1 MPLLSYDREV
11 TGRETIL
18 DSHQSRQPTQYT
30 PYTAFWN
37 VGNVSRPWQHWG
49 CSGQSPHGYSGA
61 PLPGH
66 KPAGLRFS
74 NPHLPR
80 RSQSPFQ
87 KHGRPLPLHCRGIV
101 VEAGSRVGVF
111 TEGLRGVCRLGFGFP
126 PEWPCRCVLASH
138 DLCSCRWARLGYV
151 SMD

>member
-49 CSGQSPHGYSGA
+49 CSGQSPHGYCGA
-61 PLPGH
+61 PFPCH
-66 KPAGLRFS
+66 KPAGLRFVRQHH
-74 NPHLPR
+74 PREEPILLPGAR
-80 RSQSPFQ
+80 KTVTTHR
-87 KHGRPLPLHCRGIV
+87 RGIV
-101 VEAGSRVGVF
+101 VEAGSRVGGF
-111 TEGLRGVCRLGFGFP
+111 HRGSPGRFADGNAGSRQNGPVAVS
-126 PEWPCRCVLASH
+126 WPATTCVPA
-138 DLCSCRWARLGYV
+138 DGRG
-151 SMD
+151 